1 MILTS
6 ALQGSAG
13 PQPRNPES
21 VPDPGANSWS
31 GRRFTKAKQMV
42 SPETA
47 KKVAV
52 YYRCLDTISDDIA
65 SMPLQQFS
73 RMKINNLNMTYK
85 VDPDA
90 RLRNMAY
97 LLEVSPNR
105 FMATPFIFKKTAVLW
120 MLSWGIA
127 LIWNPPPPA
136 PRELF
141 ILPTSTTQ
149 PKFDREG
156 YLWYEVI
163 FPNGEKKFIPAVEVT
178 PIMINST
185 NGIWGRSILEYAAD
199 TIGLRMGMGDT
210 QSAIQG
216 KGLNPS
222 AYIQV
227 NAALDKEG
235 RDKYKEAYSET
246 ISGSDNAGNLAVFDN
261 RIVKFEPI
269 TMKLTDAQF
278 LESIDHTD
286 LDIANF
292 CKFPAYKLNM
302 GKQAYNSNA
311 QQDLDYLKST
321 LDPHLVQWEQ
331 SARLH
336 WLSENE
342 QKTDYFKFIRESI
355 LRTDAKSRAEL
366 HEIQI
371 RSGVLQPNEAR
382 EIEDRNGYAD
392 GDKFW
397 MTSNNTEIGG
407 TPNVPTA

>member
-1 MILTS
+1 MILSS
-6 ALQGSAG
+6 ALQIPLGTQ
-13 PQPRNPES
+13 PQNTES
-21 VPDPGANSWS
+21 VADPGGSWWS
-31 GRRFTKAKQMV
+31 GRRYTKAKQDV
-42 SPETA
+42 GPESA
-47 KKVAV
+47 KKVAT
-52 YYRCLDTISDDIA
+52 YFRCLNTISDDIA

-73 RMKINNLNMTYK
+73 RVTVNKLNLTYK

-105 FMATPFIFKKTAVLW
+105 FMATPFVFKKTVVMW
-120 MLSWGIA
+120 MLSWGIS
-127 LIWNPPPPA
+127 LIWAPPPPA

-141 ILPTSTTQ
+141 ILPTNTSQ
-149 PKFDREG
+149 PKFDRQG

-163 FPNGEKKFIPAVEVT
+163 FPNGDKRYIPSVEVT
-178 PIMINST
+178 PVMINST
-185 NGIWGRSILEYAAD
+185 NGIWGKSVLEYAAE
-199 TIGLRMGMGDT
+199 TIGLRMGMGET
-210 QSAIQG
+210 QNSIQG
-216 KGLNPS
+216 QGLNPS
-222 AYIQV
+222 AYVQI
-227 NAALDKEG
+227 NSTLDAKG
-235 RDKYKEAYSET
+235 RQAYREAYQEVM
-246 ISGSDNAGNLAVFDN
+246 SGTENAGNLAVFDN
-261 RIVKFEPI
+261 KVVKFEPI

-278 LESIDHTD
+278 LESMDHTD

-292 CKFPAYKLNM
+292 FKFPAYKLNM
-302 GKQAYNSNA
+302 GKQAYNSNE

-336 WLSENE
+336 WLAESE
-342 QKTDYFKFIRESI
+342 QKSNYFKFIRESI

-371 RSGVLQPNEAR
+371 RSGTLQPNEAR
-382 EIEDRNGYAD
+382 EIEDRNGYPD

-407 TPNVPTA
+407 TPNAPA